1 MRAAVRDGPPLLH
14 QTTMPE
20 HPAASDRR
28 PRCDRRTRLGHPG
41 PATRRAAT
49 GGWSLRG
56 RSRPGP
62 GASALPVAGA
72 SLARG
77 AVRGCLLIGL
87 LAGVR
92 PAAAQIPPV
101 PTDVPVGERHRV
113 ELAGSLWGPAQELT
127 VGGFGASASG
137 AAGGAAGILPDA
149 SAPRFIDAR
158 LRLRLSRRQRIHFD
172 YLPIR
177 YAADGGPTGG
187 APAGAAASTL
197 TWKTWRLAWQYDV
210 IRRARGSIGLFA
222 EAAYND
228 VQVARDGA
236 AGRPCAAGAGCEL
249 ARVRRPVPGVGGA
262 VRLYPSPV
270 VMLGA
275 EASLFRT
282 VPGVGDLLKYT
293 GEHTAW
299 DVHAALNFI
308 DAFGLQV
315 GYRSRHLHLQTTDHD
330 ADLRLEGMYVGA
342 MLRF

>member
-1 MRAAVRDGPPLLH
+1 
-14 QTTMPE
+14 MPK

-28 PRCDRRTRLGHPG
+28 PRYDRRARLGRPG
-41 PATRRAAT
+41 PAARQAAT
-49 GGWSLRG
+49 GGWRLRG
-56 RSRPGP
+56 RSRPGRL
-62 GASALPVAGA
+62 GASAIPAAGA
-72 SLARG
+72 SLSAPARRSLARG

-137 AAGGAAGILPDA
+137 AAGGAGGILPRA
-149 SAPRFIDAR
+149 SAPRFLDAR
-158 LRLRLSRRQRIHFD
+158 LRLRLSRRQRVHFD

-187 APAGAAASTL
+187 APAGAASTL

-228 VQVARDGA
+228 VQVARDNA
-236 AGRPCAAGAGCEL
+236 AGRPCAAGTGCEL
-249 ARVRRPVPGVGGA
+249 ARVRRPVPGVGGT

-282 VPGVGDLLKYT
+282 LPGVGDLLDYT

-315 GYRSRHLHLQTTDHD
+315 GYRSRHLHLQTAGHD

-342 MLRF
+342 LLRF